1 LIQGYA
7 PLLAQGECLSV
18 VTVHAIIAVV
28 VLLLFLLL
36 ILLLLQLFFCV
47 CVGGGGGVVLNQCRT
62 DILN

>member
-18 VTVHAIIAVV
+18 VTVHAIIAFV

-36 ILLLLQLFFCV
+36 ILLLLQLLCV
-47 CVGGGGGVVLNQCRT
+47 CVRGGGGVLISVGQT
-62 DILN
+62 Y